1 MNEAWQ
7 TFLDRFPTESNPA
20 ADQGVCA
27 LPGYGLIKVSGE
39 DAETF
44 LHGQATCDVKALKP
58 GQSRQ
63 GAFCTPKGRVIA
75 NFRLL
80 KSEQGFYLILAADLA
95 ATVHKRL
102 RMYVLRSK
110 VAVEDLT
117 PTWGLLGLM
126 GAGFEPELAALGV
139 ALPEEPDSWVEG
151 PDHFGLR
158 LGDGR
163 GLVAAAAD
171 TAARL
176 GAALLEKF
184 APLNADAWRL
194 RNIAAGLPDVGEA
207 VTEEFLPQMLNLDL
221 LGGIGFKKGCY
232 TGQEIVAR
240 THYLGQIKRRMFRLR
255 GQGGATVAPG
265 NLIYDV
271 ATETEPRNVGQVV
284 SVAAE
289 GPASQQLLAVVSLEY
304 AQSQTLR
311 LLKPDGPAV
320 EWLPLPYS
328 LD

>member
-7 TFLDRFPTESNPA
+7 AFLDRFPTESNPS
-20 ADQGVCA
+20 ADHGLCA

-58 GQSRQ
+58 GRSTQ

-80 KSEQGFYLILAADLA
+80 RSEQGFYLILAADLA
-95 ATVHKRL
+95 ATVYKRL
-102 RMYVLRSK
+102 RMYMLRSK
-110 VAVEDLT
+110 VAVDDLT
-117 PTWGLLGLM
+117 PNRGLLGLI
-126 GAGFEPELAALGV
+126 GAGFEPELEALGV

-151 PDHFGLR
+151 GDHFALR

-163 GLVAAAAD
+163 TLVAAAAD
-171 TAARL
+171 TTARF
-176 GAALLEKF
+176 GAALLEKL

-194 RNIAAGLPDVGEA
+194 RNIEAGVPEVGEA

-221 LGGIGFKKGCY
+221 LGGVGFKKGCY

-240 THYLGQIKRRMFRLR
+240 THYLGQLKRRMFRLR
-255 GQGGATVAPG
+255 GQGGAAVAPG
-265 NLIYDV
+265 DLIYDV

-289 GPASQQLLAVVSLEY
+289 GPASQQVLAVIGLEY
-304 AQSQTLR
+304 AQSQSLR